1 MASPVRIDV
10 IHGFAE
16 DKPSINNLR
25 QGLNGMGDGY
35 NINFH
40 STRTLDRGDGYV
52 NKMRSMIGIHVRS
65 LLAFQ
70 EIISSSDLIIIHKFI
85 TPLDN
90 ALIERLFLKHEN
102 VIYTVYDAEYV
113 YNPKKTKYLFENADL
128 IHVISH
134 AIAAYAREYSDD
146 VTLIP
151 PSVNTNFFTQLS
163 GKEIENIQYSNIDDG
178 FTIGWIGNASNH
190 INNLRYVIQILE
202 ELDNDMDITFRL
214 LCGGEIGD
222 ELYEE
227 ISSSQFNTDII
238 EWVPWSDVPKVI
250 NTFDVGLAP
259 LKDTAF
265 NRGRS
270 SEKIREY
277 MACGCPV
284 IASNIGENPYLVPE
298 SAGFLV
304 NSESEWA
311 DAIFTLME
319 EPEMCSNMG
328 SNARKHVEENYSIS
342 VIADKLEDEITTI
355 LLD

>member
-1 MASPVRIDV
+1 MM
-10 IHGFAE
+10 
-16 DKPSINNLR
+16 L
-25 QGLNGMGDGY
+25 
-35 NINFH
+35 
-40 STRTLDRGDGYV
+40 
-52 NKMRSMIGIHVRS
+52 SMCTI
-65 LLAFQ
+65 Q
-70 EIISSSDLIIIHKFI
+70 K
-85 TPLDN
+85 
-90 ALIERLFLKHEN
+90 
-102 VIYTVYDAEYV
+102 
-113 YNPKKTKYLFENADL
+113 KKTKYLFENADL